1 MYLTVNNN
9 HCQSFSTFFF
19 YSSLS
24 VTGVVLRSDV
34 YVHDIAKI
42 EIVTTTRKLL
52 LGEAPA
58 VCHIQAFD
66 KEGMKCRLLS

>member
-9 HCQSFSTFFF
+9 HCQSFSNFFF
-19 YSSLS
+19 LNSSLS
-24 VTGVVLRSDV
+24 VTGVVLQSDV

-66 KEGMKCRLLS
+66 KEGMKC